1 MHVVLMFH
9 VQEKQNLAVKQ
20 KGAGGEGEDQGGV
33 TVPGEVS
40 PGSMTAV

>member
-1 MHVVLMFH
+1 MFH

-20 KGAGGEGEDQGGV
+20 KGAGCVSEGEDQGGV
-33 TVPGEVS
+33 TVPGEAS